1 MEQKREEE
9 DDFNQKQLN
18 NDLIDRIK
26 DLKAEVV
33 NITLARD
40 KFRSLTLDQKQEIR
54 KLKSKYSAS
63 TLRDENSHLEEN
75 RSTLN
80 AEDEE
85 LNELSIN
92 IKETAKCIS

>member
-40 KFRSLTLDQKQEIR
+40 KFRSLTLDQK
-54 KLKSKYSAS
+54 
-63 TLRDENSHLEEN
+63 
-75 RSTLN
+75 
-80 AEDEE
+80 
-85 LNELSIN
+85 
-92 IKETAKCIS
+92 